1 MEFFRDTNID
11 FLGKKWYF
19 LIFSLIF
26 SVAGVL
32 SMAFWHGIPLGVDF
46 RGGTL
51 VYVKYAHTP
60 DPSAIH
66 TEIERAGLKNA
77 RVQRYGQPGNNEV
90 LIALDIQETSE
101 QALDKGKTQ
110 IIQALESH
118 AAAGQAGPQQLQ
130 FVDRRELSFGEGPA
144 SPRIGRRGQP
154 ALHRDSSGIVDYR
167 DKTKS
172 GVLGSI
178 DELKSVADP
187 AVVASLQESFFVS
200 DFGIR
205 NVEIVGPQ
213 VGQQLRK
220 QAILATLYSL
230 GGMLIYLGFRFE
242 WIYGVAAVLTVFHDT
257 LITVGAFSL
266 LNWEISLTVI
276 AAILT
281 LIGYSNND
289 TIVVFDRIRENIKL
303 LRREKL
309 ADIVNKSIN
318 QTLSRTI
325 LTAGLTFLTVLALF
339 LFGGEVLHG
348 FSFAL
353 VIGILIGTYSSIAIA
368 APILVAYQD
377 WRGGGARSRLPCHC
391 GRAAARRSRRKKL
404 RSESGPSGVKS
415 LTCPQRQEFA
425 EGSSERAGAK
435 RMRSVSKFS

>member
-1 MEFFRDTNID
+1 VELFRNTNID

-19 LIFSLIF
+19 LAFSLVFSLAGIFSML
-26 SVAGVL
+26 
-32 SMAFWHGIPLGVDF
+32 FWHGIPLGVDF

-60 DPSAIH
+60 DPSGIH
-66 TEIERAGLKNA
+66 AELTRAGLKNA
-77 RVQRYGQPGNNEV
+77 RVQAYGPPANNEV
-90 LIALDIQETSE
+90 LVALDIQETSE
-101 QALDKGKTQ
+101 QALDKGKLQ
-110 IIQALESH
+110 IIQALQSNAPAGKPDLNNASSLTILNYLLEKDPLH
-118 AAAGQAGPQQLQ
+118 LGTDANQRYTAIGQAM
-130 FVDRRELSFGEGPA
+130 
-144 SPRIGRRGQP
+144 
-154 ALHRDSSGIVDYR
+154 VDYR
-167 DKTKS
+167 DKQKG
-172 GVLGSI
+172 GVLGSLG
-178 DELKSVADP
+178 ELQAVVDP
-187 AVVASLQESFFVS
+187 AVVASFQDGFSVS
-200 DFGIR
+200 DFGVR

-220 QAILATLYSL
+220 QALIAVLCSLA
-230 GGMLIYLGFRFE
+230 GMLVYLGFRFE

-303 LRREKL
+303 LRRERL

-339 LFGGEVLHG
+339 LFGGEVLRG

-377 WRGGGARSRLPCHC
+377 WRQDRGKRPVAMPPRTGGGQEKP
-391 GRAAARRSRRKKL
+391 KEK
-404 RSESGPSGVKS
+404 VK
-415 LTCPQRQEFA
+415 A
-425 EGSSERAGAK
+425 
-435 RMRSVSKFS
+435 